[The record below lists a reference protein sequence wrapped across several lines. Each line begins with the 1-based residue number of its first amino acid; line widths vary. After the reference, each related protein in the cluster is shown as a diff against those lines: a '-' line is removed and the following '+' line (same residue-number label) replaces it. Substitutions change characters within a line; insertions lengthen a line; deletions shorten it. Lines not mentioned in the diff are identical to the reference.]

1 MNTIDRNEAIAEIKI
16 QEAFVELATET
27 PETVAAVVAQPE
39 TVVAAVVAPVATEG
53 KRVTNSQK
61 MRDHIAMLKANG
73 GTVQD
78 AIEFGMNTLKQSKAL
93 ATRYAV
99 ENWERDTTPKRGT
112 CKLTVGKSVAGVAPK
127 KVTNADRVRELIAT
141 AKREGR
147 DHAAVIEQAMAELGQ
162 TKSLATAYVNN
173 NWSKVVV

>member
-1 MNTIDRNEAIAEIKI
+1 MKTIDRNEAIAQIEI

-27 PETVAAVVAQPE
+27 PETVAQPE
-39 TVVAAVVAPVATEG
+39 TVVAAVVAPVATE

-61 MRDHIAMLKANG
+61 MRDYIAVLKANG

-99 ENWERDTTPKRGT
+99 ENWDRDTTPKRGT
-112 CKLTVGKSVAGVAPK
+112 CKLTVGASVAGVAPK
-127 KVTNADRVRELIAT
+127 KITNADRVRDMIAA

-147 DHAAVIEQAMAELGQ
+147 DHASVIEQAMAELKQ
-162 TKSLATAYVNN
+162 TKSLATAYVKD
-173 NWSKVVV
+173 NWGKVVV

>member
-1 MNTIDRNEAIAEIKI
+1 MKTIDRNEAIAQIEI

-39 TVVAAVVAPVATEG
+39 TVAAVVAPVATEG

-61 MRDHIAMLKANG
+61 MRNHIAVLKANG

-78 AIEFGMNTLKQSKAL
+78 AIEFGMRELKQSKGL

-99 ENWERDTTPKRGT
+99 ENWERETTPKRGT
-112 CKLTVGKSVAGVAPK
+112 CKLTVGASVAGVAPK
-127 KVTNADRVRELIAT
+127 KVTNADRVREMIAA

-147 DHAAVIEQAMAELGQ
+147 DHAAVIEQAMAELKQ
-162 TKSLATAYVNN
+162 TKSLASAYVKD
-173 NWSKVVV
+173 NWGKVVV

>member
-1 MNTIDRNEAIAEIKI
+1 MKTIDRNEAIAQIEI
-16 QEAFVELATET
+16 QEAFAELATET

-39 TVVAAVVAPVATEG
+39 TVVAAVVAPVASEG
-53 KRVTNSQK
+53 KRITNSQK
-61 MRDHIAMLKANG
+61 MRDYIAVLKANG

-78 AIEFGMNTLKQSKAL
+78 AIEFGMRELKQSKGL

-99 ENWERDTTPKRGT
+99 ENWDRDTTPKRGT
-112 CKLTVGKSVAGVAPK
+112 CKLTVGASVAGVAPK
-127 KVTNADRVRELIAT
+127 KITNADRVRELIAV

-162 TKSLATAYVNN
+162 TKSLATAYVKN
-173 NWSKVVV
+173 NWSKVE

>member
-1 MNTIDRNEAIAEIKI
+1 MNTIDRKEAIAEIKI

-27 PETVAAVVAQPE
+27 LETVAAVVAQPE
-39 TVVAAVVAPVATEG
+39 AVAAVVAPVATE

-61 MRDHIAMLKANG
+61 MRDYIAVLKANG

-78 AIEFGMNTLKQSKAL
+78 AIEFGMRELKQSKAL

-99 ENWERDTTPKRGT
+99 ENWDRDTTPKRGT
-112 CKLTVGKSVAGVAPK
+112 CKLTVGASVAGVAPK
-127 KVTNADRVRELIAT
+127 KITNADRVRELIAA

-147 DHAAVIEQAMAELGQ
+147 DHAAVIEQAMAELKQ
-162 TKSLATAYVNN
+162 TKSLATAYVKD

>member
-1 MNTIDRNEAIAEIKI
+1 MNTADRKEAIAEIEI
-16 QEAFVELATET
+16 QEAFAEIATET

-39 TVVAAVVAPVATEG
+39 TVAAIATEG
-53 KRVTNSQK
+53 KRITNSQK
-61 MRDHIAMLKANG
+61 MRDHIAVLKANG

-99 ENWERDTTPKRGT
+99 ENWGRDTTPKRGT
-112 CKLTVGKSVAGVAPK
+112 CKLTVGKSTAGVAPK
-127 KVTNADRVRELIAT
+127 KITNADRVREMIAA

-147 DHAAVIEQAMAELGQ
+147 DHAAVIEQAMAELKQ

-173 NWSKVVV
+173 NWGKVVV

>member
-1 MNTIDRNEAIAEIKI
+1 MKTTDRKEAIAEIEI
-16 QEAFVELATET
+16 QEAFAEIATET

-39 TVVAAVVAPVATEG
+39 TVVAAVVTPVATEG
-53 KRVTNSQK
+53 KRITNSQK
-61 MRDHIAMLKANG
+61 MRDYIAVLKANG

-78 AIEFGMNTLKQSKAL
+78 AIEFGMRELKQSKGL

-99 ENWERDTTPKRGT
+99 ENWDRDTTPKRGT
-112 CKLTVGKSVAGVAPK
+112 CKLTVGASVAGVAPK
-127 KVTNADRVRELIAT
+127 KITNADRVRELIAV

-162 TKSLATAYVNN
+162 TKSLATAYVKD
-173 NWSKVVV
+173 NWSKVVA

>member
-1 MNTIDRNEAIAEIKI
+1 MKTIDRNEAIAQIEI

-27 PETVAAVVAQPE
+27 PETVAAVAAQPE
-39 TVVAAVVAPVATEG
+39 TVAAVATEG

-61 MRDHIAMLKANG
+61 MRDYIAVLKANG

-78 AIEFGMNTLKQSKAL
+78 AIEFGMRTLKQSKAL

-99 ENWERDTTPKRGT
+99 ENWDRDTTPKRGT
-112 CKLTVGKSVAGVAPK
+112 CKLTVGASVAGVAPK
-127 KVTNADRVRELIAT
+127 KITNADRVRELIAV

-147 DHAAVIEQAMAELGQ
+147 DHAAVIEQAMAELKQ
-162 TKSLATAYVNN
+162 TKSLATAYVKD
-173 NWSKVVV
+173 NWGKVVA

>member
-1 MNTIDRNEAIAEIKI
+1 MKTTDRKEAIAEIEI
-16 QEAFVELATET
+16 QEAFAEIASET

-39 TVVAAVVAPVATEG
+39 TVVAEVVALVATEG

-99 ENWERDTTPKRGT
+99 ENWERETTPKRGT

-127 KVTNADRVRELIAT
+127 KITNADRVRDMIAA

-147 DHAAVIEQAMAELGQ
+147 DAAAVIEQAMAELKQ
-162 TKSLATAYVNN
+162 TKSLATAYVKE

>member
-1 MNTIDRNEAIAEIKI
+1 MKTIDRNEAIAQIEI

-27 PETVAAVVAQPE
+27 PETVAAVAAQPE
-39 TVVAAVVAPVATEG
+39 TVAAVATEG

-61 MRDHIAMLKANG
+61 MRDYIAVLKANG

-78 AIEFGMNTLKQSKAL
+78 AIEFGMRTLKQSKAL

-99 ENWERDTTPKRGT
+99 ENWDRDTTPKRGT
-112 CKLTVGKSVAGVAPK
+112 CKLTVGASVAGVAPK
-127 KVTNADRVRELIAT
+127 KITNADRVRELIAV

-147 DHAAVIEQAMAELGQ
+147 DHAAVIEQAMAELKQ

>member
-1 MNTIDRNEAIAEIKI
+1 MNTTDRKEAIAEIEI
-16 QEAFVELATET
+16 QEAFAELATET

-39 TVVAAVVAPVATEG
+39 TVAAIATE

-61 MRDHIAMLKANG
+61 MRNHIAMLKANG

-99 ENWERDTTPKRGT
+99 ENWDRDTTPKRGT
-112 CKLTVGKSVAGVAPK
+112 CKLTVGASVAGVAPK
-127 KVTNADRVRELIAT
+127 KVTNADRVRELIAA

-147 DHAAVIEQAMAELGQ
+147 DHASVIDQAMAELGQ
-162 TKSLATAYVNN
+162 TKSLATAYVKN
-173 NWSKVVV
+173 NWDNVAV

>member
-1 MNTIDRNEAIAEIKI
+1 MNTIDRNEAIAKIEI
-16 QEAFVELATET
+16 QEAFAELATET

-39 TVVAAVVAPVATEG
+39 TVAAVATE

-61 MRDHIAMLKANG
+61 MRNHIAMLKANG

-99 ENWERDTTPKRGT
+99 ENWGRDTTPKRGT
-112 CKLTVGKSVAGVAPK
+112 CKLTVGASVAGVAPK
-127 KVTNADRVRELIAT
+127 KITNADRVREMIAA

-147 DHAAVIEQAMAELGQ
+147 NAAAVIEQAMAELKQ
-162 TKSLATAYVNN
+162 TKSLATAYVKD

>member
-1 MNTIDRNEAIAEIKI
+1 MNTTDRNEAIAKIEI

-27 PETVAAVVAQPE
+27 SETVAAVVAHPE
-39 TVVAAVVAPVATEG
+39 TVAAIATE

-61 MRDHIAMLKANG
+61 MRDYIAVLKANG

-78 AIEFGMNTLKQSKAL
+78 AIEFGMSTLKQSKAL

-99 ENWERDTTPKRGT
+99 ENWGRETTPKRGT
-112 CKLTVGKSVAGVAPK
+112 CKLTVGVSVAGVAPK
-127 KVTNADRVRELIAT
+127 KITNADRVRELIAA

-147 DHAAVIEQAMAELGQ
+147 DAAAVIEQAMAELKQ
-162 TKSLATAYVNN
+162 TKSLATAYVKD
-173 NWSKVVV
+173 NWGKVVA

>member
-1 MNTIDRNEAIAEIKI
+1 MKTIDRNEAIAQIEI

-27 PETVAAVVAQPE
+27 PETVAAVAAQPE
-39 TVVAAVVAPVATEG
+39 TVAAVATEG

-61 MRDHIAMLKANG
+61 MRDYIAVLKANG

-78 AIEFGMNTLKQSKAL
+78 AIEFGMRTLKQSKAL

-99 ENWERDTTPKRGT
+99 ENWDRDTTPKRGT
-112 CKLTVGKSVAGVAPK
+112 CKLTVGASVAGVAPK
-127 KVTNADRVRELIAT
+127 KITNADRVRELIAV

-147 DHAAVIEQAMAELGQ
+147 DHAAVIEQAMAELKQ
-162 TKSLATAYVNN
+162 TKSLATAYVKD

>member
-1 MNTIDRNEAIAEIKI
+1 MKTIDRNEAIAQIEI

-27 PETVAAVVAQPE
+27 PETVAAVAAQPE
-39 TVVAAVVAPVATEG
+39 TVAAVATEG

-61 MRDHIAMLKANG
+61 MRDYIAVLKANG

-78 AIEFGMNTLKQSKAL
+78 AIEFGMRTLKQSKAL

-99 ENWERDTTPKRGT
+99 ENWDRDTTPKRGT
-112 CKLTVGKSVAGVAPK
+112 CKLTVGASVAGVAPK
-127 KVTNADRVRELIAT
+127 KITNADRVRELIAA

-147 DHAAVIEQAMAELGQ
+147 DHAAVIEQAMAELKQ
-162 TKSLATAYVNN
+162 TKSLATAYVKD